1 MPAEPVSNFRHRDL
15 LPVNR
20 FYTGKAKP
28 DTTQLYREF
37 DNGWASS
44 LGRVPTLAIYS
55 LAALAACDLSNQ
67 AIATQPSS
75 PAYFESGNFV
85 VPNAEE
91 PATKEVMQGSAPS
104 AIASPESLT
113 VQEFTPETSR
123 ASESP
128 SKGEVTPLQQPDTK
142 LRLIV
147 VHGEGREGGE
157 DGEVNSPLSPSSPQR
172 VGLLSLN
179 ATSYEQ
185 GTQNVTVQT
194 LESPSPQA
202 ISRSIAPPETEVTV
216 AQMSTQTADAI
227 PVMQSA
233 APQVASSQVAIK
245 NITPLASS
253 ASSASPA
260 ASASCA
266 TPAPQETVSPQ
277 QNPIVVAQ
285 GKPTATK
292 PCLEVEG
299 LQSQLRAV
307 QDIKDV
313 GEFQASPALS
323 IVIPTGFGADNNTGF
338 ISATYQ
344 NRTRYTDVS
353 DGSLGVGVGLGDARK
368 SVGVELSYAIASFG
382 GSRDFGSGGFNVKLH
397 RQLPNDFAVAAG
409 WNGFLNLGGRN
420 DFEQSLY
427 GAVTKVFRA
436 RDDINLP
443 FSRVAVTAGI
453 GNGQFR
459 SEDAVAKGENN
470 INVFGNVAV
479 RVAEPVSLIAE
490 WSGQDLGVGLSVAPF
505 KNIPLVIT
513 PAVRDI
519 IGAGNGPRF
528 VLGSGFAFKF

>member
-1 MPAEPVSNFRHRDL
+1 
-15 LPVNR
+15 
-20 FYTGKAKP
+20 
-28 DTTQLYREF
+28 
-37 DNGWASS
+37 
-44 LGRVPTLAIYS
+44 

-91 PATKEVMQGSAPS
+91 PATKEVTQGSAPS

-128 SKGEVTPLQQPDTK
+128 SKGEVTPPRQL
-142 LRLIV
+142 
-147 VHGEGREGGE
+147 
-157 DGEVNSPLSPSSPQR
+157 
-172 VGLLSLN
+172 
-179 ATSYEQ
+179 EQ
-185 GTQNVTVQT
+185 NTQNVAVQT

-202 ISRSIAPPETEVTV
+202 ISSSIAPPETEVTV
-216 AQMSTQTADAI
+216 ARMSTQTADAI
-227 PVMQSA
+227 PVMESA

-245 NITPLASS
+245 DITPPGTSTTLTTSTTPS
-253 ASSASPA
+253 TPA
-260 ASASCA
+260 ACA

-285 GKPTATK
+285 GIPKVTK

-338 ISATYQ
+338 ISASYQ

-353 DGSLGVGVGLGDARK
+353 DGSLGIGVGLGDARK
-368 SVGVELSYAIASFG
+368 SVGVEVSYAIASFG
-382 GSRDFGSGGFNVKLH
+382 GSRDFGSGGFNVKVH

-427 GAVTKVFRA
+427 GAVTKVFRT

-528 VLGSGFAFKF
+528 VLGSGLAFKF

>member
-1 MPAEPVSNFRHRDL
+1 
-15 LPVNR
+15 
-20 FYTGKAKP
+20 
-28 DTTQLYREF
+28 
-37 DNGWASS
+37 
-44 LGRVPTLAIYS
+44 

-91 PATKEVMQGSAPS
+91 PATKEVTQGSAPR

-123 ASESP
+123 ASES
-128 SKGEVTPLQQPDTK
+128 STKGEVTPPRQL
-142 LRLIV
+142 
-147 VHGEGREGGE
+147 
-157 DGEVNSPLSPSSPQR
+157 
-172 VGLLSLN
+172 
-179 ATSYEQ
+179 EQ
-185 GTQNVTVQT
+185 NTQNVAVPTS
-194 LESPSPQA
+194 ESPTPQK
-202 ISRSIAPPETEVTV
+202 ISSSIAPPETEVTV
-216 AQMSTQTADAI
+216 PQMSTQTADAR

-233 APQVASSQVAIK
+233 APEVASSQVAIK
-245 NITPLASS
+245 DITPLASS
-253 ASSASPA
+253 ASPPSSVSPA

-266 TPAPQETVSPQ
+266 TPAPQKTVSSQ

-344 NRTRYTDVS
+344 NRTRYSDVS

-368 SVGVELSYAIASFG
+368 SVGVEVSYAIASFG
-382 GSRDFGSGGFNVKLH
+382 GSRDFGSGGFNVKVH
-397 RQLPNDFAVAAG
+397 RPLPNDFAVAAG
-409 WNGFLNLGGRN
+409 WNGVLNLGGRN

-427 GAVTKVFRA
+427 GAVTKVFRT
-436 RDDINLP
+436 RDEINLP